1 MAPPFCFRRP
11 LVMNHW
17 NELFK
22 TTVALLAIVN
32 PIGGIPMFLSAT
44 EGWTASQRRG
54 TARTVAVTVFLV
66 LSTAALVGTQML
78 AFFGIGI
85 ASFQVG
91 GGILLMLMA
100 VSMMQARES
109 GLRQTPQESEE
120 AAAREAVAV
129 VPLAIPL
136 LAGPGAISTM
146 IIASHRVP
154 ELGFQIKLLVPAGII
169 AVLVWAVLLAAAGMA
184 HRMGTTGMNV
194 FTRLMGLALAA
205 LAVEFIA
212 KGLQELFPGLGA

>member
-1 MAPPFCFRRP
+1 VR
-11 LVMNHW
+11 LNEW

-22 TTVALLAIVN
+22 TAVGLLAIVN
-32 PIGGIPMFLSAT
+32 PIGGIPVFLGMTEHAT
-44 EGWTASQRRG
+44 IAERRRI
-54 TARTVAVTVFLV
+54 ARTAAITVFVVLGLSSMLGTLV
-66 LSTAALVGTQML
+66 LE
-78 AFFGIGI
+78 FFGISI
-85 ASFQVG
+85 PSFQVG
-91 GGILLMLMA
+91 GGILLMLLA

-120 AAAREAVAV
+120 AAARQAIAV

-154 ELGFQIKLLVPAGII
+154 GFLYQLKLLVPAALIGL
-169 AVLVWAVLLAAAGMA
+169 AVWLTLLVSVRLS
-184 HRMGTTGMNV
+184 HRLGTTGMNIV
-194 FTRLMGLALAA
+194 TRLMGLVLAA

-212 KGLQELFPGLGA
+212 RGLQELFPSLGG

>member
-1 MAPPFCFRRP
+1 
-11 LVMNHW
+11 MNEW

-22 TTVALLAIVN
+22 TTVGLLAIVN
-32 PIGGIPMFLSAT
+32 PVGSMPVFLGAT
-44 EGWTASQRRG
+44 DGFSTAERRRV
-54 TARTVAVTVFLV
+54 ARITSITVFVV
-66 LSTAALVGTQML
+66 LAVSALIGTVVL
-78 AFFGIGI
+78 EFFGISI
-85 ASFQVG
+85 PSFQVG
-91 GGILLMLMA
+91 GGLLLMLLA

-120 AAAREAVAV
+120 AAAKHAVAV

-154 ELGFQIKLLVPAGII
+154 GFGYQLKLVVPGAII
-169 AVLVWAVLLAAAGMA
+169 AVIVWGTLLVSVRLS
-184 HRMGTTGMNV
+184 HRLGTTGMNII
-194 FTRLMGLALAA
+194 TRLMGLVLAA

-212 KGLQELFPGLGA
+212 RGLQELFPVLGA

>member
-1 MAPPFCFRRP
+1 
-11 LVMNHW
+11 MNDW

-32 PIGGIPMFLSAT
+32 PVGGVPMFLST
-44 EGWTASQRRG
+44 TGEWSPEDRRR
-54 TARTVAVTVFLV
+54 TARTVAITVFLV
-66 LSTAALVGTQML
+66 LTVS
-78 AFFGIGI
+78 AFFGNLVLEFFAISI
-85 ASFQVG
+85 PSFQVG
-91 GGILLMLMA
+91 GGILLMLLA

-120 AAAREAVAV
+120 TAERHAVAV

-154 ELGFQIKLLVPAGII
+154 GFSYQLKLLAPAGII
-169 AVLVWAVLLAAAGMA
+169 AVTVWITLRVSSHLSNRL
-184 HRMGTTGMNV
+184 GTTGMNII
-194 FTRLMGLALAA
+194 TRIMGLMLAA

-212 KGLQELFPGLGA
+212 HGLQELFPGLA